1 MLIGISEIEVGI
13 GSRAKEVMMN
23 EMTLQSAYELMREAV
38 GSGEH
43 ERLAGIARHVLS
55 VFPQNL
61 KAKLYLGEA
70 LIAGNALA
78 EARELF
84 EEVCDSDPENIVAQV
99 GLSTVAEREGDLAA
113 ATKYLERAMEI
124 RPDMGELRPRLL
136 NLYQRTARH
145 DVYLHLSRSGLA
157 RLFMRSHAYSQA
169 IPEFH
174 QMALANPNHREHV
187 VALAEALWRN
197 GDETEAH
204 EICQEVLLQ
213 APQLLKANLI
223 EARYQSSRDSVVSN
237 KCWERAQ
244 ALDPLLETADEL
256 FGSDAVPAQLEW
268 VLPAWDDTA
277 WYQQQ
282 VQSKASSGVRVTY
295 LVTAEM
301 PTVAA
306 HEVESVLGQMRQM
319 GRMTDIDHDHDCACM
334 IDDTA
339 HDSTGILLQ
348 RTLQRQAALHADSSV
363 ATLPVAT
370 TAEASVV
377 TNSSVMALAANF
389 TSAVT
394 AVAPVIN
401 ASMIQTM
408 ALDPHMLGDGPPPP
422 VSTVTVNNNVRI
434 PTTMPVAPDVDEVA
448 TEPVQLYGSG
458 GSLTAV
464 PFDID
469 HPVDDDD
476 RFLATVMQKNPA
488 DVVNTAEPSAIDTP
502 VVNISRIDT
511 TMIQTTPCSD
521 DLYVLLARLEIKYHP
536 AQTEDLRDVV
546 ARTLGGA
553 HVIDRTRTPV
563 NRNTQMANQAAK
575 AAAMTLESLLDVQT
589 PDYESAIPLS
599 DSAPGG
605 DNLLASLLAQPGSGL
620 TEGMRGLSATLP
632 RVDSNTRITPVET
645 DETLTELLEHGLRKG
660 SVAADDVARASAGDQ
675 STHDALLA
683 LLEDESVVVQRQPD
697 FSQLSVSHGMR
708 LHDFPADTQPNEID
722 VSQVIRDLGLTSGEM
737 TAITPDLE
745 QMLVSEIPPVVAPKV
760 STPLANLVPPV
771 DTASAAIS
779 GNLAID
785 GYLRALQEDPE
796 NAVLRLSVARVA
808 IQCRMYDTALT
819 QYRYLIRNSV
829 LLEDVVNDLRDVLA
843 EIGEP
848 QIRRE
853 CSRLL
858 GNAYAKQNKVQE
870 AVEAYRMTLN
880 SGPAPL
886 L

>member
-1 MLIGISEIEVGI
+1 
-13 GSRAKEVMMN
+13 MN

-43 ERLAGIARHVLS
+43 ERLAGIARHVLQA
-55 VFPQNL
+55 FPQNL

-70 LIAGNALA
+70 LIAGSALA
-78 EARELF
+78 EAREMF
-84 EEVCDSDPENIVAQV
+84 EEVCASDPENIVAQV
-99 GLSTVAEREGDLAA
+99 GLSTVAEREGDLVA

-223 EARYQSSRDSVVSN
+223 EARYQSSRDAVVSN

-244 ALDPLLETADEL
+244 ALDPLLETAHEL
-256 FGSDAVPAQLEW
+256 FGSDAVPTQREW

-282 VQSKASSGVRVTY
+282 VVSKASSGVRVTY
-295 LVTAEM
+295 LVTAQM

-319 GRMTDIDHDHDCACM
+319 GRITDSDHDHDCACM

-348 RTLQRQAALHADSSV
+348 RTLQRQAALQSDSSA
-363 ATLPVAT
+363 ATIPAT
-370 TAEASVV
+370 PPHNTPAIATPAIV
-377 TNSSVMALAANF
+377 TLAANF

-394 AVAPVIN
+394 AIAPVIN

-408 ALDPHMLGDGPPPP
+408 ALDPHMLGDDSPTP
-422 VSTVTVNNNVRI
+422 VATVTVNNNVRI
-434 PTTMPVAPDVDEVA
+434 PATTPVTPDADEVA
-448 TEPVQLYGSG
+448 TEPVQLHGSG
-458 GSLTAV
+458 ANMTAV
-464 PFDID
+464 PFNID
-469 HPVDDDD
+469 YPVDDDD
-476 RFLATVMQKNPA
+476 RFLASVMQNKPA
-488 DVVNTAEPSAIDTP
+488 DVVHPPEPSTTDTP
-502 VVNISRIDT
+502 AVSSSRIDT

-563 NRNTQMANQAAK
+563 DRDKRMADQAAK
-575 AAAMTLESLLDVQT
+575 AAAVTLESLLDVHT
-589 PDYESAIPLS
+589 PDYESGIPL
-599 DSAPGG
+599 AVPAQGG
-605 DNLLASLLAQPGSGL
+605 DNLLATLLAQPGSGL
-620 TEGMRGLSATLP
+620 TEGMRGLSATISRAEP
-632 RVDSNTRITPVET
+632 DTRITPVET

-675 STHDALLA
+675 ATHDALLA
-683 LLEDESVVVQRQPD
+683 LLEDESVIVQQQPD

-708 LHDFPADTQPNEID
+708 LHDFPADTQPNDLD

-745 QMLVSEIPPVVAPKV
+745 QLLVSEIPPAVAPKT

-771 DTASAAIS
+771 DTASVAVS
-779 GNLAID
+779 ENLAID

-796 NAVLRLSVARVA
+796 NGVLRLSVARVA

-819 QYRYLIRNSV
+819 QYRYLIRNGV

>member
-1 MLIGISEIEVGI
+1 MS
-13 GSRAKEVMMN
+13 

-43 ERLAGIARHVLS
+43 ERVAGIARHVLS
-55 VFPQNL
+55 AFPQNL

-70 LIAGNALA
+70 LIAANSLE

-84 EEVCDSDPENIVAQV
+84 ESVCESDPENIIAQV

-124 RPDMGELRPRLL
+124 RPDMSELRPRLL

-157 RLFMRSHAYSQA
+157 RLFMRSHAYNQA

-174 QMALANPNHREHV
+174 QMALANPEHREHV

-204 EICQEVLLQ
+204 EICQEVLLH
-213 APQLLKANLI
+213 APQVLKANLI
-223 EARYQSSRDSVVSN
+223 EARYQSSRDSSVSN

-244 ALDPLLETADEL
+244 VLDPLLETAHEL
-256 FGSDAVPAQLEW
+256 FGSDAVPTQQEW
-268 VLPAWDDTA
+268 LLPAWDDTA

-301 PTVAA
+301 PTVGA

-319 GRMTDIDHDHDCACM
+319 GRTTDVDHDHDCACM
-334 IDDTA
+334 LDDTA

-348 RTLQRQAALHADSSV
+348 RTLQRQAALHADAVTPVNTPVDAAV
-363 ATLPVAT
+363 AITPVASVST
-370 TAEASVV
+370 EAAGSASELTPPAPVV
-377 TNSSVMALAANF
+377 TAA
-389 TSAVT
+389 A
-394 AVAPVIN
+394 IL
-401 ASMIQTM
+401 TM
-408 ALDPHMLGDGPPPP
+408 TLNQSMLGDGAWPPA
-422 VSTVTVNNNVRI
+422 STVTVNNNVRI
-434 PTTMPVAPDVDEVA
+434 PTTTPVAAEIDEVA

-458 GSLTAV
+458 GNITAV

-469 HPVDDDD
+469 HPMDDDD
-476 RFLATVMQKNPA
+476 RFLATVMQKSPTEG
-488 DVVNTAEPSAIDTP
+488 DDGRDSADTP
-502 VVNISRIDT
+502 VANLRDTPVTSGNRIDT
-511 TMIQTTPCSD
+511 TTIKTTPCSD

-546 ARTLGGA
+546 ARTLGSA
-553 HVIDRTRTPV
+553 NVIERTRTPV
-563 NRNTQMANQAAK
+563 NRANRMIKQPLNADAI
-575 AAAMTLESLLDVQT
+575 TLESLLDTQT
-589 PDYESAIPLS
+589 PDYESTIPVAT
-599 DSAPGG
+599 SAHNG

-620 TEGMRGLSATLP
+620 TEGMRGLSMALP
-632 RVDSNTRITPVET
+632 RIDSDTRITLVDT
-645 DETLTELLEHGLRKG
+645 DETLTGLLEQGLRKG
-660 SVAADDVARASAGDQ
+660 VVDADDVSRASAGDQ
-675 STHDALLA
+675 ATHDALLA
-683 LLEDESVVVQRQPD
+683 MLEDESVVVQQQQQQPD

-708 LHDFPADTQPNEID
+708 LHDFPADTQPNDLD

-737 TAITPDLE
+737 TPITPDLE
-745 QMLVSEIPPVVAPKV
+745 QPLVSETPPVATPKAI
-760 STPLANLVPPV
+760 TPLANLVPAV
-771 DTASAAIS
+771 DTASAAVS

-808 IQCRMYDTALT
+808 GQCRMYDTALT
-819 QYRYLIRNSV
+819 QYRYLIRNGV
-829 LLEDVVNDLRDVLA
+829 LLEDVVNDLRDILA

>member
-1 MLIGISEIEVGI
+1 MS
-13 GSRAKEVMMN
+13 
-23 EMTLQSAYELMREAV
+23 EMTLQSAYERMREAV

-43 ERLAGIARHVLS
+43 ERVAGIARHVLS
-55 VFPQNL
+55 AFPQNL

-70 LIAGNALA
+70 LIAANALG
-78 EARELF
+78 EARESF
-84 EEVCDSDPENIVAQV
+84 ESVCESDPENIIAQV

-124 RPDMGELRPRLL
+124 RPDMSELRPRLL

-157 RLFMRSHAYSQA
+157 RLFMRSHAYNQA

-174 QMALANPNHREHV
+174 QMALANPEHREHV

-204 EICQEVLLQ
+204 EICQEVLLH
-213 APQLLKANLI
+213 APQVLKANLI
-223 EARYQSSRDSVVSN
+223 EARYQSNRDSSVSN

-244 ALDPLLETADEL
+244 ALDPLLETAHEL

-301 PTVAA
+301 PTVGV

-319 GRMTDIDHDHDCACM
+319 SRITDVDHDHDCACM
-334 IDDTA
+334 LDDTA

-348 RTLQRQAALHADSSV
+348 RTLQRQAALHADAVTSINTVVDATAVVAPADPIHTEFAGNNSSEV
-363 ATLPVAT
+363 T
-370 TAEASVV
+370 TAAPVV
-377 TNSSVMALAANF
+377 TAA
-389 TSAVT
+389 A
-394 AVAPVIN
+394 IL
-401 ASMIQTM
+401 TM
-408 ALDPHMLGDGPPPP
+408 TLNQSMLGDGTRPSA
-422 VSTVTVNNNVRI
+422 STVTVNNNVRV
-434 PTTMPVAPDVDEVA
+434 PTTTPVAAEIDEVA

-458 GSLTAV
+458 GNITAV

-476 RFLATVMQKNPA
+476 RFLATVMQKSPT
-488 DVVNTAEPSAIDTP
+488 DGGEDGDTP
-502 VVNISRIDT
+502 VASPRDTPVTGGNRIDT
-511 TMIQTTPCSD
+511 TTIQTTPCSD

-553 HVIDRTRTPV
+553 NVIERTRTPV
-563 NRNTQMANQAAK
+563 NRADRVAK
-575 AAAMTLESLLDVQT
+575 QPLNAAAMTLESLLDTQT
-589 PDYESAIPLS
+589 PDYESTIPV
-599 DSAPGG
+599 PTQPHNG

-620 TEGMRGLSATLP
+620 TEGMRGLSMALP
-632 RVDSNTRITPVET
+632 RLDPDTRLTPVEP

-660 SVAADDVARASAGDQ
+660 VVDADDVARASAGDQ
-675 STHDALLA
+675 ATHDALLA
-683 LLEDESVVVQRQPD
+683 LLEDESVVVQQQPD

-708 LHDFPADTQPNEID
+708 LHDFPADTQPNDLD

-737 TAITPDLE
+737 TPITPDLE
-745 QMLVSEIPPVVAPKV
+745 QLLVSEIPPVVAPKA
-760 STPLANLVPPV
+760 STPMVNLVPAV
-771 DTASAAIS
+771 DTASAAVS

-808 IQCRMYDTALT
+808 VQCRMYDTALT
-819 QYRYLIRNSV
+819 QYRYLIRNGV

-843 EIGEP
+843 EVGEP